1 MLYSVK
7 RHFIFFFLIFI
18 ILFPPFY
25 YAYANPVVLLARTGI
40 GVGLARVIANRAAAV
55 AANDG
60 VYLSLVSNTSRSI
73 SSTLLKRISSKISDK
88 SVYKT
93 VGGALNW
100 AGVGYGIGTINE
112 NSFVS
117 DDIKVAT
124 TGKKRED
131 GRYDVSVD
139 GKNYISDF
147 EPSPDTPFF
156 ITINTTENG
165 DVIISDSENKLY
177 PFYTYFNKKRI
188 HGHDWSNIALSYF
201 YQYKKS
207 NSTKICGLGRVS
219 CNVDSPSVKRIS
231 KQMNYVTIGYV
242 GTYLES
248 QGFYKKGDSGHFEF
262 NVNIYANS
270 NFSDIPKNPEQQ
282 INEVKEQLIDK
293 LNEMKIDVD
302 ELTKLYNDMFM
313 EASLSPDYQGVPYS
327 ASNPITKQ
335 EVISSNPELSNL
347 KKSEW
352 LKPAQVNANSP
363 IQVMPSYSNFN
374 ESANSQDV
382 NTDIKDGDV
391 KYPDLDM
398 PTAEQI
404 LTPYKS
410 FFPELQNFTM
420 PFRNAQCPVWDIDI
434 PYMNF
439 RGGIDSHCTLIEEN
453 RDVIE
458 SIFVLVWSFLALRR
472 LLSA

>member
-1 MLYSVK
+1 M
-7 RHFIFFFLIFI
+7 FITLFF
-18 ILFPPFY
+18 PFY
-25 YAYANPVVLLARTGI
+25 YAYANPAILLARTGI

-73 SSTLLKRISSKISDK
+73 SSSLLRRISSKISDK

-100 AGVGYGIGTINE
+100 AGIGYGIGSINE

-117 DDIKVAT
+117 DEIKVAT
-124 TGKKRED
+124 NGKKRED
-131 GRYDVSVD
+131 GRYDVSFD

-165 DVIISDSENKLY
+165 DIIISDSASNSY
-177 PFYTYFNKKRI
+177 PFYTTFYEKIIN
-188 HGHDWSNIALSYF
+188 GYDWSNIALSYF
-201 YQYKKS
+201 HQYKKS
-207 NSTKICGLGRVS
+207 NSTKVCGLGRVS
-219 CNVDSPSVKRIS
+219 CSVDSPSVKRIS
-231 KQMNYVTIGYV
+231 KQMNYVIIGYV

-248 QGFYKKGDSGHFEF
+248 QGFYKKGDSGNFEF
-262 NVNIYANS
+262 NVKIYTNS
-270 NFSDIPKNPEQQ
+270 NFSDVPKNPEQK
-282 INEVKEQLIDK
+282 INEAKEQLIDK

-335 EVISSNPELSNL
+335 EIISSNPELSNL
-347 KKSEW
+347 RKSEW
-352 LKPAQVNANSP
+352 LKPAQINSNSP
-363 IQVMPSYSNFN
+363 IQVMPSYSNFT
-374 ESANSQDV
+374 ESDNSQND
-382 NTDIKDGDV
+382 NADIKEGDI

-410 FFPELQNFTM
+410 FFPELQNFTI
-420 PFRNAQCPVWDIDI
+420 PFRNAQCPVWDVNI
-434 PYMNF
+434 PFMNYQ
-439 RGGIDSHCTLIEEN
+439 GKMDLHCPLIEEN
-453 RDVIE
+453 RGVFE
-458 SIFVLVWSFLALRR
+458 SIFVLVWSFMALCR